1 MFIGSHGYR
10 LSLIFPCLSASGL
23 SSGCAKGELRNYLIS
38 CLVELDFIGMGLLFP
53 LIVTHL
59 VKFLDSLLKDAT
71 NTVLINILVSLS
83 LEVSSFKELSSL
95 ASVQKRS

>member
-1 MFIGSHGYR
+1 
-10 LSLIFPCLSASGL
+10 
-23 SSGCAKGELRNYLIS
+23 
-38 CLVELDFIGMGLLFP
+38 MGLLFP

-59 VKFLDSLLKDAT
+59 VKFLISLLKDAT
-71 NTVLINILVSLS
+71 NTLLINILVSLS

>member
-1 MFIGSHGYR
+1 MFTGPHGYR
-10 LSLIFPCLSASGL
+10 LSLIFPCLLASGL

-38 CLVELDFIGMGLLFP
+38 YLVEPDFFGMGLLFP

-59 VKFLDSLLKDAT
+59 VKFLSSLLKDAT
-71 NTVLINILVSLS
+71 NTMLINTLVSLS

-95 ASVQKRS
+95 ASVQKCS